1 MKIEA
6 TENQISRLFK
16 ISERTIRAN
25 YKEAKIAPG
34 IYDLVQVI
42 EIYVS
47 KVKNIDGKDE
57 LLEEEKKY
65 KASKVALNEAR
76 LKILEG
82 EYISIQE
89 ATDAVSTMLFNF
101 KSKIMSLPK
110 KIANDLKKYK
120 TAEEKEKAIE
130 RHLKNAI
137 TELKGYLELKGEKS
151 DEERDIF

>member
-42 EIYVS
+42 EIFVS

-57 LLEEEKKY
+57 LLEAEKKY
-65 KASKVALNEAR
+65 KASKVALNEAK
-76 LKILEG
+76 LKIIEG
-82 EYISIQE
+82 EYISIE
-89 ATDAVSTMLFNF
+89 DATEAVSTMLFNF

-110 KIANDLKKYK
+110 KIVVDLKKCE
-120 TAEEKEKAIE
+120 TTGEKEKAIE
-130 RHLKNAI
+130 RHLKKALGQ
-137 TELKGYLELKGEKS
+137 LKGFLEINGGA
-151 DEERDIF
+151 DE